1 MIHLKP
7 KIINHEFD
15 NHGKVVYVLEV
26 TDEQT
31 GKTKTTR
38 LRYS

>member
-7 KIINHEFD
+7 KIINHELD
-15 NHGKVVYVLEV
+15 SSGKVVYVLEV

-31 GKTKTTR
+31 GRTKITH